1 MSGNQVTGRRRSI
14 SALVLWVAWLA
25 PRTALYLQAS
35 SAIMA
40 GTRSGSKW
48 SAPGA
53 AICWQPGILVA
64 MSAAQRATIGYS

>member
-1 MSGNQVTGRRRSI
+1 
-14 SALVLWVAWLA
+14 
-25 PRTALYLQAS
+25 
-35 SAIMA
+35 MA

>member
-1 MSGNQVTGRRRSI
+1 
-14 SALVLWVAWLA
+14 
-25 PRTALYLQAS
+25 
-35 SAIMA
+35 MA

-53 AICWQPGILVA
+53 AICWQRGILVA